1 MQVLGNSAF
10 LIIYALLQTIVFL
23 LAIRFLDL
31 YEREPMAAIF
41 VLATWGATG
50 AVALSLA
57 GNAAV
62 LGALPP
68 GVRTVFGPAIAAPL
82 IEEIS
87 KGVAL
92 VAAFGVSYGLARR
105 FGTLEFEG
113 VTDGVVY
120 GAAVGLGFAFTEDI
134 LYLLNAAQAT
144 DIDAGMREYLDR
156 VDFFGIGQLAHAV
169 YTGVFGAGLGLATW
183 SRTRVGRLGF
193 PTLGLVAA
201 MLMHAVHNGLPSL
214 LLVLRYGFEDTL
226 ASARG
231 FGLRA
236 ELYERM
242 VSFSEGALTVSRVA
256 DYVFVGLFVL
266 VMVLWLRHQRRVI
279 EAELGE
285 ERDDGL
291 LTTVELDV
299 ISHPWRRSSHYLML
313 ISAGRLE
320 ARRVARRM
328 HDELVD
334 LAFLKRRARSGG
346 VDPRRLESRRERI
359 RALREYRIVEEI

>member
-10 LIIYALLQTIVFL
+10 LIVYALLQTVVFL

-31 YEREPMAAIF
+31 YEREPMPAIF

-57 GNAAV
+57 GNAFV

-68 GVRTVFGPAIAAPL
+68 GVRTVFGAAIAAPL
-82 IEEIS
+82 IEETS
-87 KGVAL
+87 KGLAL
-92 VAAFGVSYGLARR
+92 LAAFGVSYGLARR

-134 LYLLNAAQAT
+134 LYLFNAAQAT

-183 SRTRVGRLGF
+183 SRTWIAKLGF
-193 PTLGLVAA
+193 PALGLAAA
-201 MLMHAVHNGLPSL
+201 MLMHAVHNGLTSL
-214 LLVLRYGFEDTL
+214 LLVLRYGFEATL

-231 FGLRA
+231 FGIPP
-236 ELYERM
+236 EPYERM
-242 VSFSEGALTVSRVA
+242 VAFSQNALTFSRIA
-256 DYVFVGLFVL
+256 DYVFVTLFVL
-266 VMVLWLRHQRRVI
+266 AMVLWLRHQRRVI

-291 LTTVELDV
+291 LTTAELDV
-299 ISHPWRRSSHYLML
+299 ISHPWRRSSLYLML
-313 ISAGRLE
+313 INAGRLE
-320 ARRVARRM
+320 ARRVARRI

-334 LAFLKRRARSGG
+334 LAFLKRRARGGG
-346 VDPRRLESRRERI
+346 VDPRRLERRRERI
-359 RALREYRIVEEI
+359 RALREYRIVEEA